1 MSVRLVVPHDAPAEV
16 HRRSQP
22 IRISTV
28 RDWVDYHA
36 SRFLLKNYNRL
47 LGRTPEC
54 FVSPKELMRRRIIK
68 EIFDELHAVYTA
80 RVEELIRNKERI
92 DHLRRCITALCIRN
106 AWKRSVLAN
115 LHMMEDVVRELD
127 EREAEEQ
134 EILEGIREVAL
145 EILSLD

>member
-1 MSVRLVVPHDAPAEV
+1 MSVRLVLPREAPAEV
-16 HRRSQP
+16 RRRSQP
-22 IRISTV
+22 V
-28 RDWVDYHA
+28 RVSNVREWVDYHA
-36 SRFLLKNYNRL
+36 SRFLLKNHKRL
-47 LGRTPEC
+47 LGQTPGC
-54 FVSPKELMRRRIIK
+54 VVSPKELMRRRIIK

-92 DHLRRCITALCIRN
+92 DHLRRCVTALCIRN
-106 AWKRSVLAN
+106 ARKRSVLAN

-134 EILEGIREVAL
+134 ELLDGIREVAL